1 MKPHP
6 LLPILAFFL
15 MAPVWAQPACPLPD
29 GALSLAQV
37 VDLALCNNPSTRV
50 ARANV
55 AGQEAQVDIA
65 GGAYW
70 PTVSANL
77 GANRQYAGGSA
88 RDDTR
93 SNQYSAGASVNYLL
107 YDGGAR
113 DAKEEAARR
122 TLDAVLAT
130 QETTAQTVLLSAVSS
145 FYQLQGA
152 QAAQLS
158 ATTSE
163 AQARQNLQAADAR
176 YQAGSAT
183 PLDRLQAQTAVSQ
196 AVLTRIN
203 TEGEVR
209 NQQAALA
216 QAMGLPATTM
226 VQLAPA
232 QVNEAESAPAVQ
244 ALIDQALSQR
254 PDLKAAQARVAAARA
269 NVEQVRANDSPT
281 VSLSANQNLA
291 RSQPGSN
298 THSTS
303 FGVQLSIPIF
313 SGFIPRNQSRVA
325 QASLAAVEAE
335 RDRLM
340 LTISQEVVR
349 ASNTVQTIS
358 QSWCASRDLLLAA
371 ERAQEV
377 AKKRYEAGAGSYL
390 DLQSAQTQ
398 LDGAR
403 AQEIQSRFN
412 WQIARFTLAQAIGA
426 LNQQS
431 VEQEK

>member
-1 MKPHP
+1 MKLHP
-6 LLPILAFFL
+6 LLPIAGLLLA
-15 MAPVWAQPACPLPD
+15 MPVWAAPACPLP
-29 GALSLAQV
+29 GGELSLAQV
-37 VDLALCNNPSTRV
+37 VDLALCNNPATRS

-65 GGAYW
+65 SGAYW
-70 PTVSANL
+70 PTVSANV
-77 GANRQYAGGSA
+77 GASRQYADGSA
-88 RDDTR
+88 RAST
-93 SNQYSAGASVNYLL
+93 STNQYSAGASVNYLL

-113 DAKEEAARR
+113 DAREDAARR
-122 TLDAVLAT
+122 TLEAVLAT
-130 QETTAQTVLLSAVSS
+130 QETTVQTVLLSAVSA

-152 QAAQLS
+152 QAVRQS
-158 ATTSE
+158 AATSE
-163 AQARQNLQAADAR
+163 AQARQNLLAAEAR

-216 QAMGLPATTM
+216 QALGLSAATE
-226 VQLAPA
+226 
-232 QVNEAESAPAVQ
+232 VNLVPAVVADAPSGAGVQ
-244 ALIDQALSQR
+244 ELIDQALRQR
-254 PDLKAAQARVAAARA
+254 ADLRAAQARVAAARA
-269 NVEQVRANDSPT
+269 NIEQTRASDSPT

-291 RSQPGSN
+291 RSQPGSS
-298 THSTS
+298 TYGTS

-313 SGFIPRNQSRVA
+313 SGFVPRNQLRVA
-325 QASLAAVEAE
+325 QASLASVEAE

-340 LTISQEVVR
+340 LAISQEVVR
-349 ASNTVQTIS
+349 AHNSVQTTS
-358 QSWCASRDLLLAA
+358 QSWQASRDLLAA
-371 ERAQEV
+371 AMRAHEV

-398 LDGAR
+398 FDSAR

-412 WQIARFTLAQAIGA
+412 WQIARFTLAQAMGV
-426 LNQQS
+426 LNKQT
-431 VEQEK
+431 VEQ